1 MPNNDKLKKVYN
13 LKKRAKKAEKKA
25 YSLGDGYH
33 ANEPGST
40 KASDKKM
47 FRNMDKSDRLTA
59 RAKKIFRK
67 EKSKTEPTDYNLSG
81 RSGYFL
87 NRKDMKDSPLNKA
100 LVGNQDQLPD
110 QLKKQILAAPE
121 DSPVKMYDS
130 PVKMYDSPV
139 KYMTPMASESGFKMK
154 MGSKEKFSDGN
165 FSQKD
170 NDLISS
176 APSIMKDNYGGES
189 IEMKDQ
195 GSPMAFKGQS
205 KFKEEAPSQAALAL
219 KMADKR
225 TEQNAQ
231 GLQNALSVASAVGDI
246 AKTASG
252 AGLLGD

>member
-1 MPNNDKLKKVYN
+1 MPKNGKPKDSLGFKKVYD
-13 LKKRAKKAEKKA
+13 LKKRSKQAEKKA
-25 YSLGDGYH
+25 YALGDGYH
-33 ANEPGST
+33 ADMPGST
-40 KASDKKM
+40 RESDRKM
-47 FRNMDKSDRLTA
+47 YKYMDKSEKLDKKA
-59 RAKKIFRK
+59 RELFRK

-81 RSGYFL
+81 KSGYFL
-87 NRKDMKDSPLNKA
+87 NKKDMKESPLNKA
-100 LVGNQDQLPD
+100 LVGDQDQLPE
-110 QLKKQILAAPE
+110 QLKEKILAAPE

-130 PVKMYDSPV
+130 PIT
-139 KYMTPMASESGFKMK
+139 YMTPMASESGFKMK
-154 MGSKEKFSDGN
+154 MGSKERFSDGN

-170 NDLISS
+170 SDLINS
-176 APSIMKDNYGGES
+176 APAIMKDNWGGES

-195 GSPMAFKGQS
+195 ESPMAFKGQS

-252 AGLLGD
+252 AGLFKG

>member
-1 MPNNDKLKKVYN
+1 MNGKNPKDSILKKVYN
-13 LKKRAKKAEKKA
+13 LKKRAKGAEEKA
-25 YSLGDGYH
+25 YELGDGYH
-33 ANEPGST
+33 ADMPGST
-40 KASDKKM
+40 PASDKKM
-47 FRNMDKSDRLTA
+47 YRNIEKSEKLTKKA
-59 RAKKIFRK
+59 RELFRK

-81 RSGYFL
+81 KSGYFL
-87 NRKDMKDSPLNKA
+87 NKKDMKDSPLNKA

-110 QLKKQILAAPE
+110 QLKEQILAAPE
-121 DSPVKMYDS
+121 DS

-139 KYMTPMASESGFKMK
+139 KYMTPMASEGGFKMK
-154 MGSKEKFSDGN
+154 MGSKERFSDGN

-205 KFKEEAPSQAALAL
+205 KFREEAPSQAALAL

-246 AKTASG
+246 AKTAASMG
-252 AGLLGD
+252 QG

>member
-81 RSGYFL
+81 KSGYFL
-87 NRKDMKDSPLNKA
+87 NKKDMKDSPLNKA

-110 QLKKQILAAPE
+110 QLKEQILAAPE
-121 DSPVKMYDS
+121 DS

-139 KYMTPMASESGFKMK
+139 KYMTPMASEGGFKMK
-154 MGSKEKFSDGN
+154 MGSKERFSDGN

-205 KFKEEAPSQAALAL
+205 KFREEAPSQAALAL

-231 GLQNALSVASAVGDI
+231 GLQNALSVATAVGDI
-246 AKTASG
+246 AKTAAAVGGS
-252 AGLLGD
+252 